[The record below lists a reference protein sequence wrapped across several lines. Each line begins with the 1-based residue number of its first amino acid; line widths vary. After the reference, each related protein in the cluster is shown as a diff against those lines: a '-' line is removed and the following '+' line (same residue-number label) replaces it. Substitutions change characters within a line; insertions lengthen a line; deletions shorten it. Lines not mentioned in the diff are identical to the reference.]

1 LAGKADFAKLLYKPV
16 ANGRIMRKGLT
27 LCLHHI
33 SGQCFKSFADQ
44 QHPDLT
50 RATPSST
57 QQHESATLFA
67 IPNICSIRLTPI
79 RSELSLRPYRRGSAL
94 LPGLQ
99 LAGKALISP
108 AQLRNQLKGL
118 AEQRILAVLVIDL
131 LDCSGSFLSR
141 VRDLVG
147 RNPVLLI
154 GTKVS

>member
-1 LAGKADFAKLLYKPV
+1 
-16 ANGRIMRKGLT
+16 
-27 LCLHHI
+27 
-33 SGQCFKSFADQ
+33 
-44 QHPDLT
+44 
-50 RATPSST
+50 
-57 QQHESATLFA
+57 
-67 IPNICSIRLTPI
+67 
-79 RSELSLRPYRRGSAL
+79 L

-108 AQLRNQLKGL
+108 DQLRNQLKGL

-154 GTKVS
+154 GTKVSTTSSTPLAHVSHMLVYTLVCLATYW

>member
-1 LAGKADFAKLLYKPV
+1 
-16 ANGRIMRKGLT
+16 M
-27 LCLHHI
+27 
-33 SGQCFKSFADQ
+33 
-44 QHPDLT
+44 
-50 RATPSST
+50 
-57 QQHESATLFA
+57 
-67 IPNICSIRLTPI
+67 
-79 RSELSLRPYRRGSAL
+79 

-108 AQLRNQLKGL
+108 DQLRNQLKGL

-154 GTKVS
+154 GTKVSTTSLKRLACAHKTHRYNLATYW